1 MRKTILAMSAVSIG
15 VLAMSGSASASLDQK
30 AQVKLQPTTGAGA
43 AKGKG
48 YVKLDAYLSTRDTDS
63 ARGAFKTNPVGK
75 VFMDF
80 PAGSTINKAA
90 ATTCNQSEY
99 MAPSLLKT
107 ACASS
112 VIGSGW
118 ALLNNG
124 STAAQLQLTGA
135 ASYCLTAEK
144 LTYMATYEGVTGAGP
159 SCLPQGDIWV
169 KVSAYQGG
177 VQKAQWWCYGDA
189 GAPKVGAAC
198 NNKQSGADATGKLL
212 ATGPA
217 NGTFNDLTNKK
228 KMNGCNIIFAND
240 NAVTPLSFGGVAN
253 QCKNRLTV
261 IIPALNATG
270 SGLGELP
277 GGIVL
282 TDFALN
288 ISKASY
294 LKAGACP
301 SSKKWAVKTTV
312 VYSKLKGEVAAPSPS
327 QNIVNYS
334 NTCRA

>member
-144 LTYMATYEGVTGAGP
+144 STYMATYEGVTSSGP

-169 KVSAYQGG
+169 KVTAYQGA
-177 VQKAQWWCYGDA
+177 VLKAQWWCYGDA
-189 GAPKVGAAC
+189 GAPKPGAPC
-198 NNKQSGADATGKLL
+198 NNKQSGGDATGKAL
-212 ATGPA
+212 ASGPVS
-217 NGTFNDLTNKK
+217 GTFNDLTNAKQA
-228 KMNGCNIIFAND
+228 NGCNIIFAND
-240 NAVTPLSFGGVAN
+240 NGVAPLSFGGVAN

-261 IIPALNATG
+261 IIPALNGCATC
-270 SGLGELP
+270 LGELV

-288 ISKASY
+288 ITKTNY

-301 SSKKWAVKTTV
+301 SSKKWPVKTTV
-312 VYSKLKGEVAAPSPS
+312 VYSKLKGEVADPSPA
-327 QNIVNYS
+327 QNVVNYS
-334 NTCRA
+334 NTCKA